1 MSSIFR
7 KIRMKMASDNKP
19 MAYMRYA
26 IGEIILVVIGI
37 LIALQINNWNS
48 ERIANAKMKTYLRD
62 IKEDLIADTIG
73 FNRNIGYYKNFVE
86 FKHRFLSLTQFE
98 NISTDSLSNL
108 IIPQYGKYDIN
119 ATTFTK
125 ITNLGISELSKND
138 SLSQKIYDYYTTRIK
153 YFNTIMNWELEAT
166 TIEANYWLYGQNE
179 YEIKP
184 IKEFPQFQDKNENR
198 RNLIKLISEPKG
210 RNYLLLDYQRKQRVL
225 KVYENMRKM
234 AIELINEIQNDLTVN

>member
-1 MSSIFR
+1 MIRFFQNIR
-7 KIRMKMASDNKP
+7 KNLAAENKVAS
-19 MAYMRYA
+19 YLRYA

-48 ERIANAKMKTYLRD
+48 ERIANAKMKTYLHD
-62 IKEDLIADTIG
+62 IKEDLISDTLA
-73 FNRNIGYYKNFVE
+73 FNRNIGFYKNILDY
-86 FKHRFLSLTQFE
+86 KKSLLSLSQFE
-98 NISTDSLSNL
+98 NIPTDSISEI
-108 IIPQYGKYDIN
+108 IIPHYGNYDIN
-119 ATTFTK
+119 TTTFTK

-138 SLSQKIYDYYTTRIK
+138 SLSKKIYNYYTTRIK
-153 YFNTIMNWELEAT
+153 YFNTIINWEIKST

-184 IKEFPQFQDKNENR
+184 INEFPQFQDKNENR

-210 RNYLLLDYQRKQRVL
+210 RNYLLSDYERKQRVL
-225 KVYENMRKM
+225 EVYENMIKI